1 MPCSHRY
8 GRRVDV
14 YAFGVVVYELFA
26 HTIASARLGLDNP
39 YKEQLYMKKV
49 KEHGIGLGVPDS
61 WPESLRSLAS
71 RQRNSTVLRMSGQQQ
86 LRQTPPTTLMT
97 ATKTTMTTAMT
108 RSKVG
113 DDGGDIDADTAV
125 AVIVACAV
133 ASRRRRR
140 RSVVVVGDVSTSTF
154 ASTSKAFCPR

>member
-1 MPCSHRY
+1 MSCSHRY

-61 WPESLRSLAS
+61 WPESLRSL
-71 RQRNSTVLRMSGQQQ
+71 VLACWSSDAEER
-86 LRQTPPTTLMT
+86 PY
-97 ATKTTMTTAMT
+97 ATE
-108 RSKVG
+108 
-113 DDGGDIDADTAV
+113 
-125 AVIVACAV
+125 IVARLEEIQKAGEVQQMFKGSTGCCAIM
-133 ASRRRRR
+133 
-140 RSVVVVGDVSTSTF
+140 
-154 ASTSKAFCPR
+154 